1 MCEIISRGLI
11 GREVK
16 FLLSKFLSDVYLTL
30 KNSFGSQILLS
41 DKCYIADVEEFIEL
55 DELDEDNIL
64 AAAGK

>member
-16 FLLSKFLSDVYLTL
+16 ILLSKFLSDVYLTL

-41 DKCYIADVEEFIEL
+41 DKCYIVDVEEFIEL

-64 AAAGK
+64 ATAGK